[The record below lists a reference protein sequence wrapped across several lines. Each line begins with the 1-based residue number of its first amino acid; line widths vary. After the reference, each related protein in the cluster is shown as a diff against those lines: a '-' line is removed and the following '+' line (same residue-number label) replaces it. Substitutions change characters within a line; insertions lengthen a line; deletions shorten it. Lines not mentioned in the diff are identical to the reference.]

1 MIFQDWMSYRGL
13 SKSSVDKYL
22 GSINGALS
30 EWAMDAGLLAGPLT
44 SLTSK
49 AMFDA
54 ISPKLSALPIF
65 IERNARG
72 HHMYSSALLKF
83 GEYLADNPQDDVE
96 ADIEAIVLDDTLTK
110 TEKTALVK
118 SRIGQGTFRQKLLL
132 HWMACAVT
140 GFKDTNLLVASHI
153 RPWSKSSNAQRLD
166 AFNGL
171 LLSPNLDKAFDKGLI
186 TFDTDGKIKLSPLL
200 TDPEKLGITADMR
213 VVLEPGHEPYMAFH
227 RSEWFKA
234 K

>member
-1 MIFQDWMSYRGL
+1 MTFEDWMSYRGL
-13 SKSSVDKYL
+13 SKSSIDKYL
-22 GSINGALS
+22 GAIRGSLS
-30 EWAMDAGLLAGPLT
+30 EWAMDAALVAGPLT
-44 SLTSK
+44 SLSSK
-49 AMFDA
+49 AAFDEIA
-54 ISPKLSALPIF
+54 PQLSTLPIF

-83 GEYLADNPQDDVE
+83 GEFLADAPQDDVE
-96 ADIEAIVLDDTLTK
+96 ADIDAIVSDDTLTK

-132 HWMACAVT
+132 HWKGCAVT

-166 AFNGL
+166 PFNGL
-171 LLSPNLDKAFDKGLI
+171 LLSPNLDRAFDKGLI
-186 TFDTDGKIKLSPLL
+186 TFDASGSIKLSPLL
-200 TDPEKLGITADMR
+200 TEPEKLGITADMR
-213 VVLEPGHEPYMAFH
+213 VDLKQEHEPYMAFH
-227 RSEWFKA
+227 RTEWFKA